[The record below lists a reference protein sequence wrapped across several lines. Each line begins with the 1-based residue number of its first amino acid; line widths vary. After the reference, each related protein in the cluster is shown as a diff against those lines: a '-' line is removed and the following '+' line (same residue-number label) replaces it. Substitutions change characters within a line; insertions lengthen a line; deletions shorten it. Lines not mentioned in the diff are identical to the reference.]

1 MPYNFVKAQMMSQ
14 APEPIDASNPASGI
28 NNIQMQGGIDAGG
41 AIGGAAPAS
50 ASANGVSAQEAKRI
64 LNQVAG
70 AGTKATELKGLVEDL
85 YNRLTNE
92 SVQDKVAKLIQALD
106 KNNDPRTQTRDP
118 QTGFKDPTA
127 SQIAQQIITEITQ
140 MEKENKIQEQQ
151 QTAAINSFNLRT
163 AAEKKKKKRD
173 SRGNPFKV
181 LMGKVGKLLDHGISK
196 KDIVRFLI
204 KEGHWNEET
213 VEKAVNLVRDYNKKK
228 HRNDKKLKDEPEEQ
242 EKEAGTQKET
252 IVSNQNFNL
261 KRYAQTSLE
270 LDGIYGVQPDWSK
283 RSTAELIMRA
293 SWLMSLQ
300 NYDENTRQGDGKKAA
315 SKKGVTAQLKDIKKA
330 LTSRGFDGE
339 ELFDNLQRRF

>member
-1 MPYNFVKAQMMSQ
+1 MPYNFVKAQM
-14 APEPIDASNPASGI
+14 APEPIDASNPASGV
-28 NNIQMQGGIDAGG
+28 NNIQMQGGIDAGD
-41 AIGGAAPAS
+41 AIGSATPAAAS
-50 ASANGVSAQEAKRI
+50 SGGVSAQEAKRI

-70 AGTKATELKGLVEDL
+70 AGAKAVEFKGVVEDL
-85 YNRLTNE
+85 YNRLTDENI
-92 SVQDKVAKLIQALD
+92 QGKVAKLLQALE
-106 KNNDPRTQTRDP
+106 KNNNPRTQTRDP

-127 SQIAQQIITEITQ
+127 SQMAQQIITEIIQ
-140 MEKENKIQEQQ
+140 MEKENKIQEEQKV
-151 QTAAINSFNLRT
+151 AAINSFNLRT
-163 AAEKKKKKRD
+163 SASKKKKKRD

-228 HRNDKKLKDEPEEQ
+228 HRGDKKLKDIEEKQ
-242 EKEAGTQKET
+242 EKEATTQKEN

-270 LDGIYGVQPDWSK
+270 LDGIYGVQPEWSK

-293 SWLMSLQ
+293 SWLITLQ

-330 LTSRGFDGE
+330 LTDRGFDGD
-339 ELFDNLQRRF
+339 ELFNNLQRRF